1 MVEFHRRKELYP
13 FSRVVGTEDVE
24 ICLELLIGLLSLTIS
39 LRVIGSGEVNIIFE
53 EMSEF
58 FGKGRSELRTSV
70 RDESIM

>member
-13 FSRVVGTEDVE
+13 FSRIVGTEDAE

-39 LRVIGSGEVNIIFE
+39 LRVIGSGEANIILE

-70 RDESIM
+70 GDESIV